1 MQQHTQDMKA
11 KCVECVADWELM
23 KMNIRPTNAIV
34 KPQLNIDKI
43 KTQVKP
49 SFIDCLQ
56 HSIAKV
62 KAKGENAHGKRN

>member
-1 MQQHTQDMKA
+1 MYRD
-11 KCVECVADWELM
+11 
-23 KMNIRPTNAIV
+23 IRLNEII

-62 KAKGENAHGKRN
+62 KGESDENRVSLCIPVNKKDSI

>member
-1 MQQHTQDMKA
+1 
-11 KCVECVADWELM
+11 
-23 KMNIRPTNAIV
+23 MNIRPTNAIV

>member
-1 MQQHTQDMKA
+1 
-11 KCVECVADWELM
+11 
-23 KMNIRPTNAIV
+23 MNIRPTNAIV
-34 KPQLNIDKI
+34 KSQLNIDKI

-62 KAKGENAHGKRN
+62 KGENTYELQGLQREQTERI

>member
-1 MQQHTQDMKA
+1 
-11 KCVECVADWELM
+11 
-23 KMNIRPTNAIV
+23 MNIRPTNAVI
-34 KPQLNIDKI
+34 KSQLNIDKI

-62 KAKGENAHGKRN
+62 KGENTYELQGLQREQTERV

>member
-1 MQQHTQDMKA
+1 
-11 KCVECVADWELM
+11 
-23 KMNIRPTNAIV
+23 MNIRPTNAIV

-43 KTQVKP
+43 ELKAKP
-49 SFIDCLQ
+49 KFIECLQ

>member
-1 MQQHTQDMKA
+1 
-11 KCVECVADWELM
+11 
-23 KMNIRPTNAIV
+23 MNIRPINAIV
-34 KPQLNIDKI
+34 KSQLNIDKI

-62 KAKGENAHGKRN
+62 KGDVNHDNRRKEST